1 MSYSE
6 EIISVVISTRKIDD
20 SNVQKIK
27 KKFSHPRTEILV
39 YENNNEFS
47 LSKLYNKALEES
59 SNNIVVFMHD
69 DIDIETPNVSHILN
83 QLFSKFPGHG
93 IIGLAGTD
101 ELVSGMWWEKRD
113 KMYGK
118 VKHEH
123 NGKIHCNHYSESL
136 GFNLKDVVTVDG
148 LFFAVHK
155 NRIKEKF
162 DEEFDG
168 FHFYDIPFC
177 VLNHLKGVKIGVTTK
192 IMVIHKSIGQVNEQ
206 WVNNKSIF
214 EKKYGNNLPLIVKS
228 F

>member
-1 MSYSE
+1 MLNKE
-6 EIISVVISTRKIDD
+6 ESISVVISTRKIDI
-20 SNVQKIK
+20 SNTLKIK
-27 KKFSHPRTEILV
+27 KKFSDPRTEILT
-39 YENNNEFS
+39 YENNNEIS
-47 LSKLYNKALEES
+47 LSKLYNKGLEES
-59 SNNIVVFMHD
+59 KNNIVVFMHD
-69 DIDIETPNVSHILN
+69 DIDIETPNVAHILN
-83 QLFSKFPGHG
+83 QLFSKFPNHG

-101 ELVSGMWWEKRD
+101 ELVSGMWWEKRE

-123 NGKIHCNHYSESL
+123 NGKIHCSHYSENL
-136 GFNLKDVVTVDG
+136 GSNLKEVVTVDG

-155 NRIKEKF
+155 ERIKEKF

-206 WVNNKSIF
+206 WKNNKLFF
-214 EKKYGNNLPLIVKS
+214 EKKYGNNLPLFVKS

>member
-1 MSYSE
+1 MLNKE
-6 EIISVVISTRKIDD
+6 ESISVVISTRKIDI
-20 SNVQKIK
+20 SNTLKIK
-27 KKFSHPRTEILV
+27 KKFSDPRTEILT
-39 YENNNEFS
+39 YENNNEIS
-47 LSKLYNKALEES
+47 LSKLYNKGLEES
-59 SNNIVVFMHD
+59 KNNIVVFMHD
-69 DIDIETPNVSHILN
+69 DIDIETPNVAHILN
-83 QLFSKFPGHG
+83 QLFRKFPDHG

-101 ELVSGMWWEKRD
+101 ELVSGMWWEKRE

-123 NGKIHCNHYSESL
+123 NGKIHCSHYSENL
-136 GFNLKDVVTVDG
+136 GSNLKEVVTVDG

-155 NRIKEKF
+155 ERIKEKF

-206 WVNNKSIF
+206 WKNNKLFF
-214 EKKYGNNLPLIVKS
+214 EKKYGNNLPLFVKS

>member
-1 MSYSE
+1 MLYKE
-6 EIISVVISTRKIDD
+6 ESISVVISTRKIDV
-20 SNVQKIK
+20 SNTLKIK
-27 KKFSHPRTEILV
+27 KKFSDPRTEILT
-39 YENNNEFS
+39 YENNNEIS
-47 LSKLYNKALEES
+47 LSKLYNKGLEES
-59 SNNIVVFMHD
+59 KNNIVVFMHD
-69 DIDIETPNVSHILN
+69 DIDIETPNVAHILN
-83 QLFSKFPGHG
+83 QLFSKFPDYG

-101 ELVSGMWWEKRD
+101 ELISGMWWEKRE

-123 NGKIHCNHYSESL
+123 NGKIHCSHYSENL
-136 GFNLKDVVTVDG
+136 GSNLKEVVTVDG

-155 NRIKEKF
+155 ERIKEKF

-206 WVNNKSIF
+206 WKNNKLFF
-214 EKKYGNNLPLIVKS
+214 EKKYGNNLPLFVKS